1 MNAKIEYGF
10 GREYLSNWTL
20 KEALREVLQNYID
33 YGEYNISTKE
43 IVDQPDIIK
52 VRISNNYI
60 PEKLEFLRI
69 GNSDKGDNSNAIGH
83 HGEGLKVAFLIFLRE
98 DLSFRILTKNLAI
111 TPTWNIDE
119 LVGETLRIQYK
130 DGYNELHEFITEFD
144 CPRDIYEE
152 FISDIINEDNIVY
165 NGYYGDIVDKPKGN
179 IYSGNLFVCNI
190 PKLSHSYNIKPSY
203 LPLDRDRSVPS
214 DWDIEYYTSKINQSY
229 NYHKQVEYKNSITAH
244 ISVTTEELEGKD
256 YSYTSELPDNIV
268 NQFNRRK
275 LGNKFVYI
283 NKVDNEHVQNRRI
296 TEILDKHPKF
306 AKDKKVSARQQ
317 FKYKLEKTKR
327 KSLKTLVKDFKYNYC
342 KSTDMLDDIN
352 IIIKRL

>member
-1 MNAKIEYGF
+1 MNGKIEYGF
-10 GREYLSNWTL
+10 GKEYLSNWTL

-43 IVDQPDIIK
+43 IVDNPDIIK

-69 GNSDKGDNSNAIGH
+69 GNTDKGGNSNAIGH

-98 DLSFRILTKNLAI
+98 GLLFKILTNDLMI
-111 TPTWNIDE
+111 TPTWSMDE
-119 LVGETLRIQYK
+119 LVGETLRIQYTDTNIPNDK
-130 DGYNELHEFITEFD
+130 FITILE
-144 CPRDIYEE
+144 CPRDVYEE
-152 FISDIINEDNIVY
+152 FISDIITEFDIIHNHS
-165 NGYYGDIVDKPKGN
+165 YGDVVDKPKGN

-190 PKLSHSYNIKPSY
+190 AKLSNAYNIKPCN

-214 DWDIEYYTSKINQSY
+214 DWDIQYYTSKILQSY
-229 NYHKQVEYKNSITAH
+229 NQAKEV
-244 ISVTTEELEGKD
+244 SVTTKELEGKD
-256 YSYTSELPDNIV
+256 YAYTDELPDNIV
-268 NQFNRRK
+268 NQFNRRRI
-275 LGNKFVYI
+275 GNKNVYI
-283 NKVDNEHVQNRRI
+283 NKVDNEHIQNRRI

-306 AKDKKVSARQQ
+306 AKYKKVSARQQ

-327 KSLKTLVKDFKYNYC
+327 KSLKTLVKDFKSNYC

>member
-1 MNAKIEYGF
+1 MNGKIEYGF
-10 GREYLSNWTL
+10 GKEYLSNWTL

-33 YGEYNISTKE
+33 YGEY
-43 IVDQPDIIK
+43 DIITEEIINKPDLIK
-52 VRISNNYI
+52 VTIRNNYN
-60 PEKLEFLRI
+60 PDKLEFLRI
-69 GNSDKGDNSNAIGH
+69 GNSDKGSNSNAIGH

-98 DLSFRILTKNLAI
+98 NLLFQISSNKFVLKASWKEDHMI
-111 TPTWNIDE
+111 
-119 LVGETLRIQYK
+119 GETMTINYTSNYFTNN
-130 DGYNELHEFITEFD
+130 GNTEFD
-144 CPRDIYEE
+144 TYFECPKDIYEE
-152 FISDIINEDNIVY
+152 FISNIINEDDIIY
-165 NGYYGDIVDKPKGN
+165 NGYYGDIVDKSKGN

-203 LPLDRDRSVPS
+203 LSLDRDRSVPS
-214 DWDIEYYTSKINQSY
+214 DWDIEYYTSKINQDY
-229 NYHKQVEYKNSITAH
+229 NKSKE
-244 ISVTTEELEGKD
+244 ISVTTKELEGKD
-256 YSYTSELPDNIV
+256 YSHTSELPNNIV

-275 LGNKFVYI
+275 LGDKFVYI

-327 KSLKTLVKDFKYNYC
+327 KSLKTLVKDFKSNYC

>member
-1 MNAKIEYGF
+1 MNGKIEYGF
-10 GREYLSNWTL
+10 GKEYLSNWTL

-33 YGEYNISTKE
+33 YGEYDISIGDTD
-43 IVDQPDIIK
+43 IVDDTIVR
-52 VRISNNYI
+52 VRIANSYI

-69 GNSDKGDNSNAIGH
+69 GNTDKGSNSNAIGH
-83 HGEGLKVAFLIFLRE
+83 HGEGLKMAFLIFLRE
-98 DLSFRILTKNLAI
+98 NHNFKILTHNWVI
-111 TPTWNIDE
+111 TPDWSIDN
-119 LVGETLRIQYK
+119 LIGETLCIKYTTNCASWYK
-130 DGYNELHEFITEFD
+130 EGFITEFD
-144 CPRDIYEE
+144 CPKGVYEE
-152 FISDIINEDNIVY
+152 FISDIINENDIIY
-165 NGYYGDIVDKPKGN
+165 KGYYGDIVDKTKGN

-190 PKLSHSYNIKPSY
+190 PKLSHSYNIKPLY
-203 LPLDRDRSVPS
+203 LSLDRDRSVPS

-229 NYHKQVEYKNSITAH
+229 NQSKE
-244 ISVTTEELEGKD
+244 ISVTTKELEGKD
-256 YSYTSELPDNIV
+256 YSHTSELPNNIV

-283 NKVDNEHVQNRRI
+283 NKIDNEHVQNRRI

-327 KSLKTLVKDFKYNYC
+327 KSLKTLVKDFKSNYC

>member
-1 MNAKIEYGF
+1 MNGKIEYGF
-10 GREYLSNWTL
+10 GKEYLSNWTL

-43 IVDQPDIIK
+43 IVDNPDIIK

-69 GNSDKGDNSNAIGH
+69 GNTDKGSNSNAIGH
-83 HGEGLKVAFLIFLRE
+83 HGEGLKMAFLIFLRE
-98 DLSFRILTKNLAI
+98 NHNFKILTPNWVI
-111 TPTWNIDE
+111 TPDWSIDD
-119 LVGETLRIQYK
+119 LIGETLRIKYTTNCASWYK
-130 DGYNELHEFITEFD
+130 EGFITEFD
-144 CPRDIYEE
+144 CPKGVYEE
-152 FISDIINEDNIVY
+152 FIRDIINKDDIIYE
-165 NGYYGDIVDKPKGN
+165 GYYGDIVDKPKGN

-203 LPLDRDRSVPS
+203 LSLDRDRSVPS

-229 NYHKQVEYKNSITAH
+229 NQSKE
-244 ISVTTEELEGKD
+244 ISVTTKELEGKD
-256 YSYTSELPDNIV
+256 YSHTSELPNNIV

-283 NKVDNEHVQNRRI
+283 NKIDNEHVQNRRI

-327 KSLKTLVKDFKYNYC
+327 KSLKTLVKEFKSNYC

>member
-1 MNAKIEYGF
+1 MNGKIEYGF
-10 GREYLSNWTL
+10 GKEYLSNWTL

-33 YGEYNISTKE
+33 YGEYDISIGDTD
-43 IVDQPDIIK
+43 IVDDNIVR
-52 VRISNNYI
+52 VRIANNYI

-69 GNSDKGDNSNAIGH
+69 GNSDKGNNSNAIGH

-98 DLSFRILTKNLAI
+98 GLSFKILSKDLII
-111 TPTWNIDE
+111 TPNWSRDE
-119 LVGETLRIQYK
+119 LVGETLRIDYE
-130 DGYNELHEFITEFD
+130 DGYNELLEFVTYFD
-144 CPRDIYEE
+144 CPKDVYEE
-152 FISDIINEDNIVY
+152 FISDIINEDDIIY
-165 NGYYGDIVDKPKGN
+165 KGYYGDIIDKPKGN

-203 LPLDRDRSVPS
+203 LSLDRDRSVPS
-214 DWDIEYYTSKINQSY
+214 DWDIEYYTSKINQDY
-229 NYHKQVEYKNSITAH
+229 NKSKE
-244 ISVTTEELEGKD
+244 ISVTTKELEGKD
-256 YSYTSELPDNIV
+256 YSHTSELPNNIV

-327 KSLKTLVKDFKYNYC
+327 KSLKTLVKEFKSNHC
-342 KSTDMLDDIN
+342 RNTEMLDDIN

>member
-1 MNAKIEYGF
+1 MNGKIEYGF
-10 GREYLSNWTL
+10 GKEYLSNWTL

-43 IVDQPDIIK
+43 IVDNPDIIK

-69 GNSDKGDNSNAIGH
+69 GNTDKGSNSNAIGH
-83 HGEGLKVAFLIFLRE
+83 HGEGLKMAFLIFLRE
-98 DLSFRILTKNLAI
+98 NHNFKILTPNWVI
-111 TPTWNIDE
+111 TPDWSIDD
-119 LVGETLRIQYK
+119 LIGETLRIKYTTNCASWYK
-130 DGYNELHEFITEFD
+130 EGFITEFD
-144 CPRDIYEE
+144 CPKGVYEE
-152 FISDIINEDNIVY
+152 FISDIINEDDIIY
-165 NGYYGDIVDKPKGN
+165 KGYYGDIVDKPKGN

-203 LPLDRDRSVPS
+203 LSLDRDRSVPS
-214 DWDIEYYTSKINQSY
+214 DWDIEYYTSKINQDY
-229 NYHKQVEYKNSITAH
+229 NKSKE
-244 ISVTTEELEGKD
+244 ISVTTKELEGKD
-256 YSYTSELPDNIV
+256 YAYTDELPNNIV

-327 KSLKTLVKDFKYNYC
+327 KSLKTLLKDFKSNYC